1 MSNKSKQCRITN
13 IEAELSYVRARQ
25 IEIIAILDSK
35 KVNRREKFL
44 LKECLVLLTKLEVP
58 VFQLRVGYKKAER
71 KRKLRQKPKEVKI

>member
-71 KRKLRQKPKEVKI
+71 KRKLRQKLNKVKI

>member
-1 MSNKSKQCRITN
+1 MSNKSKQCKITN

-71 KRKLRQKPKEVKI
+71 KRKLRQKLKEVKI

>member
-25 IEIIAILDSK
+25 IEIIAILYSK

-71 KRKLRQKPKEVKI
+71 KMKLRQKLKEVKI

>member
-71 KRKLRQKPKEVKI
+71 NRKLRQKLNKVKI

>member
-1 MSNKSKQCRITN
+1 MSNKSKQCKITN

-71 KRKLRQKPKEVKI
+71 KRKLRQKLNKVKI

>member
-71 KRKLRQKPKEVKI
+71 KRKLRQKLKEVKI